1 MAPDPTSG
9 LSWLLAYPEDLKRS
23 ALRRAWL
30 ADPAIRDFIGLSGDS
45 SDFNAS
51 AGVPG
56 SDSPTKEDARRPLE
70 VTGEATESLDPERL
84 AAERL
89 THDQISVL
97 TGKTVQGPSSA
108 QVK

>member
-9 LSWLLAYPEDLKRS
+9 LSWLLAYPEDLKRA

-56 SDSPTKEDARRPLE
+56 SDSLTKEDARRPLE
-70 VTGEATESLDPERL
+70 VTGEATDPERL

-89 THDQISVL
+89 THDQIPVL
-97 TGKTVQGPSSA
+97 TGTTLQGPSSA